1 MSNQKTEER
10 EFPHNCPECGYGTKR
25 ARDLERH
32 RCKKAKEL
40 KCNLCSF
47 VAATSFN
54 LTRHKTTVHI
64 SIPKTT
70 LVNKCDVC
78 AFVATDSSDLLEHK
92 KVHDETVEL
101 NNCTHYN
108 SETRLWCTWKVDQLC
123 IL

>member
-40 KCNLCSF
+40 KCDLCSF

-54 LTRHKTTVHI
+54 LTRHKTTVH
-64 SIPKTT
+64 T
-70 LVNKCDVC
+70 NKCDVC
-78 AFVATDSSDLLEHK
+78 AFVATDSSDLSS
-92 KVHDETVEL
+92 VRT
-101 NNCTHYN
+101 T
-108 SETRLWCTWKVDQLC
+108 
-123 IL
+123 